1 MAVPNPLTST
11 LRLEYDAGYDE
22 LGKVMTKRKNY
33 TNISVGATSDA
44 LFATGQ
50 AIASLQTFT
59 LLEIAR
65 IDSAALL
72 A

>member
-1 MAVPNPLTST
+1 MAVQNPLTST
-11 LRLEYDAGYDE
+11 LRLEYDAGFNQ
-22 LGKVMTKRKNY
+22 LGKAMTKRKNFS
-33 TNISVGATSDA
+33 NIVVGATNDA

-50 AIASLQTFT
+50 AIASLQNDT

>member
-1 MAVPNPLTST
+1 MAVQNPLAST
-11 LRLEYDAGYDE
+11 LRLEYDAGFNGQ
-22 LGKVMTKRKNY
+22 GKVIIKRKNF
-33 TNISVGATSDA
+33 TNIVVGATNDA
-44 LFATGQ
+44 LFVTGQ
-50 AIASLQTFT
+50 AIASLQNYT